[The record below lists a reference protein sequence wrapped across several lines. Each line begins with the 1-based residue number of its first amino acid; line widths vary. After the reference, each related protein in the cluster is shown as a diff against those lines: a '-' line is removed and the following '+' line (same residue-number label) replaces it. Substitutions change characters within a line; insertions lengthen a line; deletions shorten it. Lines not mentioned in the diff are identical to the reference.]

1 MKKITKQQAQELAT
15 ELYNRSI
22 DFIQE
27 EVHEMLYDM
36 GKIEEL
42 DDEALD
48 VINAILENFFAYHI
62 TKHW

>member
-48 VINAILENFFAYHI
+48 VVNAVLENFFAHHI